1 MNGDVESDNVLME
14 EVCVCGGGL
23 TTSTVTQSVC
33 VPETKAASC
42 VACENVEKVQT
53 DTGTTSLG
61 CGAEERKLVETQT
74 VF

>member
-14 EVCVCGGGL
+14 EVCVC
-23 TTSTVTQSVC
+23 VC

-74 VF
+74 V